1 MEANSSR
8 HRLVRFGV
16 FEVDLRTLELRKHGV
31 RIHLEDQPFHI
42 LTLLLQHPGE
52 LVTREQLREQLWPEG
67 TFVDFDRS
75 LNKAISKLRLAL
87 GDSAEIPRFVET
99 LHRRGYRF
107 ISPIQV
113 EELPLQFLHSPPPPP
128 VQVAQGVLSGSGN
141 GIDRVTRFRIQAW
154 HAALAASILLVLAGV
169 TRYLQSRPVS
179 ATGGAVNAAVPRR
192 SVAVLGFRNLS
203 GRDDQAWI
211 STALSDWLT
220 TDLSAGEQLRTIP
233 AENVA
238 RMKIELSLPETDRL
252 GRDSLNRIGNNL
264 GTDLVV
270 LGSFASFGK
279 EPAGSIRLDLRLQ
292 DTRTGET
299 IDAVS
304 ESGTESRLS
313 ELVSEAG
320 EHLRTKLGLDTV
332 TRMEAAQVAV
342 ALPSNHDAAR
352 LYSEGLEKLRVF
364 DAQTACDLF
373 AKSIVAEPDFALSH
387 AALATAWATLGYD
400 EKAKYEAKQA
410 FELSNALPRAER
422 LLVQGR
428 YHEMSKDWDKA
439 IDIYRALFAFFPDS
453 LDYGL
458 ALAHAEVNGGR
469 GKDALE
475 TIFALRSLPAPL
487 RDDPR
492 IDLAEASASESLS
505 DFKRDLA
512 ATIQAAEKAK
522 GLGASLLLAQAKAD
536 EAWALDN
543 LGPLDEAEKNAQQS
557 KELFAAA
564 HDRRGEA
571 QAATVRAIALGMQGE
586 NLKAKNIYEESLRI
600 YRELGDKNGVAVELN
615 NVADRLLIL
624 GHPIEARRNF
634 EGSLAI
640 YQEIGHQDGIA
651 MAKSNLGGV
660 LLILGDR
667 DGAKQLYT
675 ESLDICRRIGDR
687 SKAAGNLAGLG
698 SVTRAGGDVEL
709 AAKYD
714 KDAISEFEQIG
725 DKSSAAEVEA
735 ELAALLLDQG
745 RASEAEGL
753 AKKAVDEF
761 RKEKSPR
768 DDTLASVVLA
778 RALLDQ
784 GKVNEA
790 RLVAEYALTLSQK
803 YQQRDAELAAWV
815 TAARVHAAAG
825 TLNERENVHT
835 QLSHIVA
842 DAERSGFVNY
852 ALEARLALGEID
864 ISSGN
869 VPTARR
875 ELEALQKDANQ
886 IGYSLV
892 ARQAASA
899 LKRVSSQ

>member
-16 FEVDLRTLELRKHGV
+16 FEVDLRTADLRKHGV
-31 RIHLEDQPFHI
+31 RIHLEEQPFHI
-42 LTLLLQHPGE
+42 LTLLLEHPGE
-52 LVTREQLREQLWPEG
+52 LVTREQLREQLWPAG

-87 GDSAEIPRFVET
+87 GDSAETPRFVET

-107 ISPIQV
+107 VAPIQW
-113 EELPLQFLHSPPPPP
+113 EELPLQVSHSGGTPHVP
-128 VQVAQGVLSGSGN
+128 VAQRVLSGDEKG
-141 GIDRVTRFRIQAW
+141 VATVPRFRLRVWQ
-154 HAALAASILLVLAGV
+154 AALAASVLLVLAGI
-169 TRYLQSRPVS
+169 THYFQSPPVS
-179 ATGGAVNAAVPRR
+179 ASSTPAKAVVPRR
-192 SVAVLGFRNLS
+192 SIAVLGFRNLS

-220 TDLSAGEQLRTIP
+220 TELSAGEQQRTIT

-238 RMKIELSLPETDRL
+238 RMRIELSLPETDIL
-252 GRDSLNRIGNNL
+252 GRESLSRIGNNL
-264 GTDLVV
+264 GTDFVV
-270 LGSFASFGK
+270 LGSFASFGNDRT
-279 EPAGSIRLDLRLQ
+279 GSIRLDLRLQ

-304 ESGTESRLS
+304 ESGNESRLS
-313 ELVSEAG
+313 QLVSEAG

-332 TRMEAAQVAV
+332 TRTEAAQVAV

-352 LYSEGLEKLRVF
+352 LYSEGLAKLRVF
-364 DAQTACDLF
+364 DAQAARERLANAITR
-373 AKSIVAEPDFALSH
+373 EPEFALSH
-387 AALATAWATLGYD
+387 AALAEAWATLGYD
-400 EKAKYEAKQA
+400 EKAKDEAKQA
-410 FELSNALPRAER
+410 FQLSNALPRAER
-422 LLVQGR
+422 LLVEGR

-458 ALAHAEVNGGR
+458 ALAHAEFRGGR
-469 GKDALE
+469 GKEALE
-475 TIFALRSLPAPL
+475 TVSALRSLPAPL
-487 RDDPR
+487 KDDPR
-492 IDLAEASASESLS
+492 IDLAEAWASESLS

-512 ATIQAAEKAK
+512 ATIRAAEKAK
-522 GLGASLLLAQAKAD
+522 GLGASLLLAQAEAD

-571 QAATVRAIALGMQGE
+571 QAATVWAIALGLQGE
-586 NLKAKNIYEESLRI
+586 NLKAKNIYEECLRI
-600 YRELGDKNGVAVELN
+600 YRELGDKRGVAVELN
-615 NVADRLLIL
+615 NVADRLSSL
-624 GHPIEARRNF
+624 GYPVAARRNF
-634 EGSLAI
+634 EESLAI

-667 DGAKQLYT
+667 DGAKQLYG

-698 SVTRAGGDVEL
+698 SVMRAGGDIEL
-709 AAKYD
+709 ATRYD
-714 KDAISEFEQIG
+714 NEAISEFEQIG

-735 ELAALLLDQG
+735 GLAALLVDQG
-745 RASEAEGL
+745 KLWEAEGL
-753 AKKAVDEF
+753 AQKAADEF
-761 RKEKSPR
+761 RKQKAPR
-768 DDTLASVVLA
+768 DEALASAVLA

-784 GKVNEA
+784 GKIKDA
-790 RLVAEYALTLSQK
+790 GLVAEYALALSQK
-803 YQQRDAELAAWV
+803 YQHRDAELAAWV
-815 TAARVHAAAG
+815 TAARVRAAAG
-825 TLNERENVHT
+825 TLDARENAHI
-835 QLSHIVA
+835 QLRHVVA
-842 DAERSGFVNY
+842 DAQRNGFVNY
-852 ALEARLALGEID
+852 ALEGRLALGEID
-864 ISSGN
+864 VSSGN
-869 VPTARR
+869 VPNARR
-875 ELEALQKDANQ
+875 ELEALQRDANQ

-892 ARQAASA
+892 AQQAASA
-899 LKRVSSQ
+899 LKRVSSH